1 MIGIAQTKIL
11 RDPSAGPVH
20 ALVFWGFLVL
30 QVGALEIILHGLIP
44 GFSYASILPAPLHW
58 LFLVSQE
65 LTAGAV
71 LAAVAWLLYRRIVV
85 KPKRLQGDG
94 VHSGD
99 AIFILS
105 VIGGLM
111 VTLIVTA
118 AAERVLGAD
127 IPTMAQPLSAP
138 LAGLL
143 GWMSPG
149 AATIVRNTSWWIH
162 ALLILTFLNYLPYS
176 KHLHVIVS
184 LPNTFLSNTSGPGTV
199 GAMKPMD
206 LEMETEVFGAADVTH
221 LSWKNLLDGY
231 ACTECGRCTSVCPAN
246 LTGKLLSPRKIVV
259 NTRQRLL
266 EVAPVI
272 VGGDDVFGMPFIGAA
287 KGDDGTRATVLEHKL
302 LDNFIT
308 EEELWACTSCRAC
321 VYECPV
327 SIDQLEIINEMRRN
341 LVLTESRF
349 PEEIQPA
356 FESLERNGSPW
367 AFQPSEREKWAEGM
381 DVPTMAEMWERG
393 ERPDILF
400 WVGCMGSFDDR
411 AKKTTVAFARILQA
425 AGIKFA
431 ILGQEESCNG
441 DPARRMGN
449 EYLYQMLAKQAIETL
464 DRYEVTTIV
473 TSCPHCF
480 HQIGNEFPQLGG
492 NYEVIHHS
500 TYIERLLADEM
511 VPLKHDDGQKL
522 VMAYHDSCY
531 LGRYNEVYDA
541 PREALKRA
549 LPVVTL
555 VEAPRSRDKGLLL
568 RRRRWAHVDGRA
580 RGAAHQRRAQTGTPR
595 DRRRRRRGRL
605 SVLHD
610 DAQRCR
616 GQIEEHGAGVRHRRG
631 GGGETADGR
640 RETGDGRV
648 GDGGAM
654 GGREGGGVGRVA
666 RLGGA
671 RCMRGRGRTAGG
683 QHRKRVAA
691 SGSCKRLGAGS
702 GHGRRDRDAPDVV
715 AVASGGVPA
724 GGERAVLGS
733 AHHGPG
739 AHLHHAG
746 LQGRDPLPV
755 HRAAGRRGDAA
766 LDRAHPG
773 A

>member
-1 MIGIAQTKIL
+1 MSHVAFAFVLALALAFFSYNAQRLVRYLRIGNGDFRLNDIPRRVWNLFMIGIAQTKIL

-99 AIFILS
+99 AIFILGL
-105 VIGGLM
+105 IAGLM
-111 VTLIVTA
+111 VTLLVTA
-118 AAERVLGAD
+118 AAERILGSGY
-127 IPTMAQPLSAP
+127 PLMAQPVSAP
-138 LAGLL
+138 LAAAL
-143 GWMSPG
+143 GWLSPG
-149 AATIVRNTSWWIH
+149 AAHVVREVSWWLH

-184 LPNTFLSNTSGPGTV
+184 LPNTFLSSTSGPGTV

-206 LEMETEVFGAADVTH
+206 LETEAEVFGAADVTH

-231 ACTECGRCTSVCPAN
+231 TCTECGRCTSVCPAN

-259 NTRQRLL
+259 NTRQRLM
-266 EVAPVI
+266 EVAPAL
-272 VGGDDVFGMPFIGAA
+272 VGGDDVFGMPFIGAS
-287 KGDDGTRATVLEHKL
+287 TRTAESTAAILEHRL

-327 SIDQLEIINEMRRN
+327 SIDQLEIINELRRN

-349 PEEIQPA
+349 PEEILPA
-356 FESLERNGSPW
+356 FEAMERNGSPW
-367 AFQPSEREKWAEGM
+367 AFQPAERAKWAEGM
-381 DVPTMAEMWERG
+381 DIPTMAEMQGRG

-411 AKKTTVAFARILQA
+411 AKKTTVAFSRILKA
-425 AGIKFA
+425 AGVRFA

-449 EYLYQMLAKQAIETL
+449 EYLYQTLATQAIETL
-464 DRYEVTTIV
+464 DRYEVATIV

-500 TYIERLLADEM
+500 TYIERLLADAR
-511 VPLKHDDGQKL
+511 VPLRTDEGEKL

-541 PREALKRA
+541 PRQALKRA
-549 LPVVTL
+549 LPVMTL
-555 VEAPRSRDKGLLL
+555 VEAPRSRDNGL
-568 RRRRWAHVDGRA
+568 
-580 RGAAHQRRAQTGTPR
+580 
-595 DRRRRRRGRL
+595 
-605 SVLHD
+605 
-610 DAQRCR
+610 CC
-616 GQIEEHGAGVRHRRG
+616 GAGG
-631 GGGETADGR
+631 GRMWME
-640 RETGDGRV
+640 ERV
-648 GDGGAM
+648 GERINVERKKEMLATGA
-654 GGREGGGVGRVA
+654 
-666 RLGGA
+666 
-671 RCMRGRGRTAGG
+671 
-683 QHRKRVAA
+683 
-691 SGSCKRLGAGS
+691 
-702 GHGRRDRDAPDVV
+702 DVV
-715 AVASGGVPA
+715 AVACPFCMTMLADA
-724 GGERAVLGS
+724 GAKLGS
-733 AHHGPG
+733 TV
-739 AHLHHAG
+739 
-746 LQGRDPLPV
+746 PV
-755 HRAAGRRGDAA
+755 YDIAEVVA
-766 LDRAHPG
+766 DRLADGH
-773 A
+773 